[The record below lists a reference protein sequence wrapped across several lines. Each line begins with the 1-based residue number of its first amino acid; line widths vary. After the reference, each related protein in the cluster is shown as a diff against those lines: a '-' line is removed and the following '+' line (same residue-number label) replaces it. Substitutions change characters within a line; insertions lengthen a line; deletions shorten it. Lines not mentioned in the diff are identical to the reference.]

1 MATFTVQYGKS
12 VDMGNEEKR
21 VDYLVGQL
29 FDEMKGRIEVIRE
42 DQAFMEGAPLGNQF
56 EPGKDKE
63 FNGMEQLRDMSRNNY
78 ARLVVSAVTNKCGIE
93 GFRTAAAND
102 EFGDDIVA
110 QMFDRDDMGYKI
122 QDAIESACG
131 YRRSYLLVDPS
142 TKRQRVVPANNAAV
156 LMDSVDEPAAAIVVR
171 RDKALDRDLLQVFM
185 RSVNKVTG
193 EAEGK
198 VRMFLATRD
207 HKEPAYISKRG
218 IVLTSD
224 DAEVPL
230 DNNITGGWVW
240 WKEVSVGSADRIP
253 VTVLKNKD
261 GKTEFSDSTDIINR
275 LNHMIFQRV
284 IIATMQ
290 AFRQRA
296 ITGNFP
302 KVDEKGRPIDYTEM
316 FESGPARMW
325 QLPEGAEIWE
335 SSTTEYGG
343 LLESVKADERAL
355 GAQTSTPM
363 NYFSDSVNNS
373 AEGAATQKES
383 YYDRVKDRRRRF
395 GSRLRRHVSILMEVN
410 GDAERA
416 KIEDLEIIWPP
427 VEILSLN
434 ERAAAYAS
442 LRGQGLSIKTAL
454 REGMQMT
461 PREIERA
468 IGELLAD
475 AMRNQFTNPVNG
487 PTPLAKSAEGNQSQ
501 AANVGNTSSTL
512 VKAKEEGR
520 KANQA

>member
-1 MATFTVQYGKS
+1 MQIFTITPGDS
-12 VDMGNEEKR
+12 LDTGNEDK
-21 VDYLVGQL
+21 VIDFLVGRL
-29 FDEMKGRIEVIRE
+29 FKEMKDRIEIIE
-42 DQAFMEGAPLGNQF
+42 EHQAFMEGAPLGNEF

-63 FNGMEQLRDMSRNNY
+63 FNGMDQLRDMSRNNY

-102 EFGDDIVA
+102 EYGDEKVA
-110 QMFDRDDMGYKI
+110 ELFDRDDMGYQI
-122 QDAIESACG
+122 QDAIESACA
-131 YRRSYLLVDPS
+131 YRRSYLVVDPT

-156 LMDSVDEPAAAIVVR
+156 LMDAADEPAAAVVLR
-171 RDKALDRDLLQVFM
+171 RDKVLDRDLLQVFV
-185 RSVNKVTG
+185 RTVNETTG
-193 EAEGK
+193 LAEGG
-198 VRMFLATRD
+198 VRMYLATRD
-207 HKEPAYISKRG
+207 HKESAYISKQG
-218 IVLTSD
+218 IVLTSGD
-224 DAEVPL
+224 SEVPL
-230 DNNITGGWVW
+230 DRNIDGGWVW
-240 WKEVSVGSADRIP
+240 WKPQPVGNAERIP

-261 GKTEFSDSTDIINR
+261 GKTEFEDVTDTINR

-302 KVDEKGRPIDYTEM
+302 KVDDKGRPIDYTEM

-325 QLPEGAEIWE
+325 QLPEGASIWE

-343 LLESVKADERAL
+343 LLEAVKADERAL

-395 GSRLRRHVSILMEVN
+395 GSRLRRHVSILMEIN
-410 GDAERA
+410 GDQERS
-416 KIEDLEIIWPP
+416 KIESLEIIWEP
-427 VEILSLN
+427 VEALSLS
-434 ERAAAYAS
+434 ERSAAFAT
-442 LRGQGLSIKTAL
+442 LKGQGLSIKTAL

-461 PREIERA
+461 PKEIQRA
-468 IGELLAD
+468 VNELIED
-475 AMRNQFTNPVNG
+475 VMRSQFTTPISG

-501 AANVGNTSSTL
+501 AANVGNTSNTL

-520 KANQA
+520 KANKA